1 MKHGMRLVQV
11 GCALALL
18 ATAAHAAEVRV
29 RCERR
34 AARSRASVDGN
45 NLAPG
50 IYQAR
55 VSSGANLAVSPQAA
69 TVGDEVGFDFDSNR
83 ADIRAGA
90 TAISANFIQGGQV
103 TGALLDA
110 NGAVVAQATVTC
122 RSR

>member
-1 MKHGMRLVQV
+1 MVQV
-11 GCALALL
+11 VCALAVLG
-18 ATAAHAAEVRV
+18 TVAHAAELRV

-34 AARSRASVDGN
+34 AARSRASIDGN
-45 NLAPG
+45 DLIPG

-55 VSSGANLAVSPQAA
+55 LASGSNVAVSPAAA
-69 TVGDEVGFDFDSNR
+69 TVGDEVEFDFDSNR

-90 TAISANFIQGGQV
+90 TAISPNFIQGGQV